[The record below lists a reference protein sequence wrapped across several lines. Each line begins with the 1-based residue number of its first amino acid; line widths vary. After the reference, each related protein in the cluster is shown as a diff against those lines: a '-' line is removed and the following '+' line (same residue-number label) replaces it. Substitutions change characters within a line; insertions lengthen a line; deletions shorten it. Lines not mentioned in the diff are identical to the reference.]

1 LISDPVLVN
10 DWHVVARSEDLKEGT
25 TLPARLLE
33 EDLVLWRSGGKAIA
47 WQDLCIHRGARLTLG
62 SVKDGLL
69 SCRYHGWT
77 YDPDGKCVR
86 IPAHPDQK
94 PPERAQ
100 VKPYRVTEKYGL
112 VWVSLGNPEKD
123 IPVFPE
129 WDDLSYRA
137 LFANKSSWNAD
148 GPRIIESALDVAH
161 FPFVHPGL
169 LGEPDKPEVND
180 YEVTTGPEGIR
191 ATNIRMWQPT
201 DLAGVPQGEYVT
213 YEYRILRPLTM
224 YLSTEW
230 DDKRRLAFFMSVTP
244 VEKGKSM
251 VWVLIAVNHLRDV
264 PENELQNY
272 QTMINDQD
280 IPVVESQRPEL
291 LPLDLQAELHLRSD
305 RTSIAYRKWLK
316 QLALTFGTA

>member
-1 LISDPVLVN
+1 M
-10 DWHVVARSEDLKEGT
+10 
-25 TLPARLLE
+25 
-33 EDLVLWRSGGKAIA
+33 A
-47 WQDLCIHRGARLTLG
+47 WQDLCIHRGAKLTLG

-77 YDPDGKCVR
+77 YDSSGKCTR

-94 PPERAQ
+94 PPDRARVQ
-100 VKPYRVTEKYGL
+100 SYRAKEKYGL

-123 IPVFPE
+123 IPVFSE
-129 WDDLSYRA
+129 WDDPSYRA
-137 LFANKSSWNAD
+137 LFANSSTWNAG

-169 LGEPDKPEVND
+169 LGDPDKAEVND
-180 YEVTTGPEGIR
+180 YEVSTGPEGIV
-191 ATNIRMWQPT
+191 AKNIRMWQPA
-201 DLAGVPQGEYVT
+201 DLAGAPKGEYVT

-224 YLSTEW
+224 YLSTER
-230 DDKRRLAFFMSVTP
+230 DDQRRLAFFMSVTP
-244 VEKGKSM
+244 VDKIKSM
-251 VWVLIAVNHLRDV
+251 AWVLIALNHMRDA
-264 PENELQNY
+264 PESELQNF